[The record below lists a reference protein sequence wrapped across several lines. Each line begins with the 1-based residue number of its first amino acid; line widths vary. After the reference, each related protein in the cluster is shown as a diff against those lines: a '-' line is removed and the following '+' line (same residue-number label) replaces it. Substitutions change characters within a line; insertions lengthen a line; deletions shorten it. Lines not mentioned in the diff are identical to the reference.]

1 MEYDRRQWLVPLLT
15 GCIVL
20 LADQASKLWVVAA
33 LGPEPYLYAVPLIG
47 DWFRIV
53 YAHNTGIAFSLFQGM
68 SRFLIFTSLLISA
81 GIAYVYWTRLPR
93 HVPLI
98 QLSIG
103 LIVAGALGNVV
114 DRIRLGYVIDFIQVG
129 WWPVFNLADSAIC
142 VGAVLLAIFT
152 TRNEAPRASHEM
164 VA

>member
-1 MEYDRRQWLVPLLT
+1 VEYDRRQWLVPLLIA
-15 GCIVL
+15 CIVL
-20 LADQASKLWVVAA
+20 FADQASKLWVVAA
-33 LGPEPYLYAVPLIG
+33 LGPEPYLYTIPLLG
-47 DWFRIV
+47 DWFRII

-68 SRFLIFTSLLISA
+68 SRLLIFTSLFICV
-81 GIAYVYWTRLPR
+81 GILYVYWTRLPR

-98 QLSIG
+98 QLGIG
-103 LIVAGALGNVV
+103 LIVAGALGNVI
-114 DRIRLGYVIDFIQVG
+114 DRIRLGYVIDFIQIG

-152 TRNEAPRASHEM
+152 TRNEMPRPSREM